1 MVDREGWGQWWIE
14 RGMVDREGWGQW
26 WIERGGG
33 SGG

>member
-1 MVDREGWGQWWIE
+1 MGEWWIE

-33 SGG
+33 NGG